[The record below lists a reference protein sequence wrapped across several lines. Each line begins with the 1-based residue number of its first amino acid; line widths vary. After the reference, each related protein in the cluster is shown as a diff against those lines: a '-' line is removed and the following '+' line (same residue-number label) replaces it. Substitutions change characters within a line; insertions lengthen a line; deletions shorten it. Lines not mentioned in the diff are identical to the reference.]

1 MWSLKRAKV
10 LGIVTIMG
18 LSGCGSSS
26 TGPNPASLVGIW
38 QATQAQ
44 LVAVSNASI
53 TIDLVKDLGGTVE
66 LVLAADKT
74 FTLTITLPPE
84 PADQSAGT
92 WASTDI
98 LTLTY
103 TSGQSGNQ
111 QFDLNLNGDTLT
123 LTGANTDYDFPN
135 DAISG
140 PVPAKVNL
148 ILQRQ

>member
-1 MWSLKRAKV
+1 MWIFKRACLV
-10 LGIVTIMG
+10 AVTAG
-18 LSGCGSSS
+18 LVACGSSS
-26 TGPNPASLVGIW
+26 TGPDPATLVGTW

-53 TIDLVKDLGGTVE
+53 TIDLVNDLGGTVE

-74 FTLTITLPPE
+74 FTLTITLPGE
-84 PADQSAGT
+84 PVDQSAGT
-92 WASTDI
+92 WVSSDI
-98 LTLTY
+98 LTLTF
-103 TSGQSGNQ
+103 TSGRSGNQ

-135 DAISG
+135 DVIAG